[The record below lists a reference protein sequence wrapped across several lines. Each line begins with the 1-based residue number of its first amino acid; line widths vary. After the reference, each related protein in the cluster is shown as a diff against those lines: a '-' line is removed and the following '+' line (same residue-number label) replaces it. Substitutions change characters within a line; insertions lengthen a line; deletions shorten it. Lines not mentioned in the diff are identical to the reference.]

1 MPQALGVV
9 HILVSGKPTGDGLP
23 QHPDKSMP
31 AILAGS
37 RIREPFACHRAETKR
52 VIEFAMGK
60 QPSVG
65 GHDRT
70 AKLEHQSAV
79 EIEPESLVARFT
91 RRVRHDWSHESQI
104 SY

>member
-1 MPQALGVV
+1 MAQAFGVV
-9 HILVSGKPTGDGLP
+9 HVFVSRETTENGLP
-23 QHPDKSMP
+23 QHSDKSMP

-37 RIREPFACHRAETKR
+37 PVRQRFPCHRAEAKR
-52 VIEFAMGK
+52 VVEFAIGE
-60 QPSVG
+60 QASVG

-79 EIEPESLVARFT
+79 EIEPESLVVRFT
-91 RRVRHDWSHESQI
+91 RRVRHDWSRESQI